1 MTRDAS
7 PRRVDAPETV
17 EVADFKQAG
26 RRFASG
32 VTVVTTRV
40 GEVVHGATVSAFTT
54 LSLEPLQVMI
64 SLGQTGRLAA
74 LIRES
79 GIFAVSILAAEQEA
93 ISRAFATPSRPTC
106 MHEFPDVRSQVA
118 ATGAPI
124 VEGCLA
130 FFDCSVADA
139 IDTGDHTI
147 FVGKV
152 QSVGAVDGAPLIY
165 FDGAYRQ
172 LRLDGARG

>member
-1 MTRDAS
+1 MTGDARSS
-7 PRRVDAPETV
+7 PRRAGTAGAV
-17 EVADFKQAG
+17 EVSDFKQAG

-40 GEVVHGATVSAFTT
+40 GDVIHGATVSAFTT

-79 GIFAVSILAAEQEA
+79 GIFAVSILAVDQEGV
-93 ISRAFATPSRPTC
+93 SRAFATPSRPTC
-106 MHEFPDVRSQVA
+106 MHEFPDVHTSVGG
-118 ATGAPI
+118 TGAPI

-130 FFDCSVADA
+130 FFDCLVADA

-147 FVGKV
+147 FIGRIHAL
-152 QSVGAVDGAPLIY
+152 GARDGAPLLY

-172 LRLDGARG
+172 LNLG